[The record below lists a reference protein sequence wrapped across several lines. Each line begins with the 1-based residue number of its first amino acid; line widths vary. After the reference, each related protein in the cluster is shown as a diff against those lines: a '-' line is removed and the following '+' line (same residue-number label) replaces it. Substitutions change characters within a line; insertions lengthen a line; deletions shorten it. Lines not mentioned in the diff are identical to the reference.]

1 MEEVKKRKVKRSTL
15 LRISLAA
22 FLVYVVATLISL
34 QVQINEKR
42 EELEDIQQQIMI
54 KEITNENMD
63 AALESGDEAYIE
75 QVAQEELDYAKP
87 GERILLTC
95 PADNGK
101 RKIKEES
108 GTLCGWKLGQFWK
121 EKLLE
126 SQSLARLWNCP
137 ETKQEWSIFLRLRL
151 SL

>member
-1 MEEVKKRKVKRSTL
+1 MIQSFACPVSGRKEGAPTLMEEVKKRKVKRSTL

-34 QVQINEKR
+34 QVQINEQR

-75 QVAQEELDYAKP
+75 QVAREELDYAKP
-87 GERILLTC
+87 GERIFI
-95 PADNGK
+95 NV
-101 RKIKEES
+101 S
-108 GTLCGWKLGQFWK
+108 G
-121 EKLLE
+121 
-126 SQSLARLWNCP
+126 R
-137 ETKQEWSIFLRLRL
+137 
-151 SL
+151 